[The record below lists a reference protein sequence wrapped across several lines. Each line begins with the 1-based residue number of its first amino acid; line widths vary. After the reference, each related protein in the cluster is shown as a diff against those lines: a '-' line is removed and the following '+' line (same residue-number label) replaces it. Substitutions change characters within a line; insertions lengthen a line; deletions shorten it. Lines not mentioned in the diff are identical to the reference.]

1 MLKPSWRH
9 QLLLGLFLLFDAY
22 IGLIHNAGA
31 IGWTGLFTGEIKWLA
46 LSVEMMIGGLVL
58 TRVVL
63 NRTKNQWKS
72 LVIICTPIVVALIGF
87 VVLDLVLTGL
97 GRSATMNFNLSS
109 IGASGLYWAAVYL
122 SIAIGL
128 TLTYKVQRFANF
140 AQAEMLLVGSY
151 VAMTLMWSDRFFP
164 ISDAPKDGILNWEL
178 LIWAGVSAFLITG
191 CFGLITDRFVYKRL
205 RNKMV
210 TPQVMM
216 IASLGV
222 SMILRALLYMRFSA
236 GTFRFVPDRDWSLT
250 TSTVEIPTQLLQ
262 LHLGDRVNNPLME
275 FAANVNP
282 YGFSYSKIVLL
293 IGIFSIFILL
303 LILLHRT
310 RLGRQMRAVADNP
323 DLAASSG
330 IHVERVHGS
339 TAFLSSGIG
348 RPYST
353 T

>member
-46 LSVEMMIGGLVL
+46 LSIEMMIGGLIL

-140 AQAEMLLVGSY
+140 AQAEMMLIGSY
-151 VAMTLMWSDRFFP
+151 VALTLMWSDRFFP
-164 ISDAPKDGILNWEL
+164 ISNAPKDGTLNWEL
-178 LIWAGVSAFLITG
+178 IIWSGISAFIITG
-191 CFGLITDRFVYKRL
+191 IIGLIIDKVVYKRF
-205 RNKMV
+205 RNKMA

-222 SMILRALLYMRFSA
+222 SMVLRAILYMRFSA
-236 GTFRFVPDRDWSLT
+236 STHRFIPDRDWRL
-250 TSTVEIPTQLLQ
+250 STATFEIPTKHLQ
-262 LHLGDRVNNPLME
+262 LHLGDRINVPLME
-275 FAANVNP
+275 LERTEFSQFAFLEMPRHIGV
-282 YGFSYSKIVLL
+282 SKELL
-293 IGIFSIFILL
+293 QKISVITPSV
-303 LILLHRT
+303 LHRPCLHCRSLNQIIRIFPRKPLANKRKQD
-310 RLGRQMRAVADNP
+310 RLAVP
-323 DLAASSG
+323 
-330 IHVERVHGS
+330 H
-339 TAFLSSGIG
+339 
-348 RPYST
+348 P
-353 T
+353 